1 MIIACEWCL
10 MKLNLPSNFR
20 FSAWFFLLIIDQLV
34 FKQDFNHKG
43 IKIDCINPSYVSTI
57 EIGRLLSKYCRKLK
71 WLTNLE
77 IFIWVSPPPTPSPFW
92 MTRIPLSIWNRC
104 LGFCLSETRDF
115 FFIWGPIFAFRANSF
130 VVVAVG
136 LWNDLPQN
144 IKKSSTKP
152 NALFMIII

>member
-77 IFIWVSPPPTPSPFW
+77 TFIWVSPPHPFSILNDPNSPQYLKSMF
-92 MTRIPLSIWNRC
+92 RFLFIGNQR
-104 LGFCLSETRDF
+104 F
-115 FFIWGPIFAFRANSF
+115 FLIWGPIFAFRANSF

>member
-57 EIGRLLSKYCRKLK
+57 EIGRLLSKYCRLSDLQIWKHL
-71 WLTNLE
+71 
-77 IFIWVSPPPTPSPFW
+77 WVSPPTPSPFW

-104 LGFCLSETRDF
+104 LGFCLSETSDF
-115 FFIWGPIFAFRANSF
+115 FLIWGPIFAFRANSF

>member
-77 IFIWVSPPPTPSPFW
+77 TFIRVSPPHPFSILNDPNSPQYLKSMFRFLFIGYQW
-92 MTRIPLSIWNRC
+92 
-104 LGFCLSETRDF
+104 F
-115 FFIWGPIFAFRANSF
+115 FFNLRSNLCFSCQLFRS
-130 VVVAVG
+130 G
-136 LWNDLPQN
+136 GSGSMEW
-144 IKKSSTKP
+144 SSSKY
-152 NALFMIII
+152 